1 MPHLTSGCGFP
12 LFVFAKPHERITTMG
27 LPYQLLL
34 KTNNLFPKIVHPFN
48 LQNDGTKTYAMW
60 QYEKGYDTIKLY
72 MDHYTKEEMFEGKEV
87 LDMGCAAAG
96 KSLYYVSLGAAH
108 VTGVDIVAHY
118 KAEAEAM
125 AEQLGF
131 ADRFTFVLGSA
142 YEMPF
147 EDARFD
153 TVIMNDFMEHVDNPA
168 AALKEAMR
176 LVRPGGR
183 IFINFPPYYHPTGA
197 HLSDA
202 INIPWVQ
209 LFYSDDALIRAY
221 KELIRGVPDEAERL
235 ALRFYTDENG
245 VERIGYINKMTLGR
259 FRRILHD
266 LGVTPCYYKEVPL
279 RRYFALFAKLPV
291 LKELF
296 VKMAVCVIEKQ

>member
-1 MPHLTSGCGFP
+1 
-12 LFVFAKPHERITTMG
+12 MG

-48 LQNDGTKTYAMW
+48 LQNDGSKTYAMW
-60 QYEKGYDTIKLY
+60 QYEKGHDTIRLY
-72 MDHYTKEEMFEGKEV
+72 LERFTADEMFAGKEV
-87 LDMGCAAAG
+87 LDMGCGAAG

-108 VTGVDIVAHY
+108 VTGVDIVEHY

-125 AEQLGF
+125 AAELGY

-147 EDARFD
+147 ADRCFD
-153 TVIMNDFMEHVDNPA
+153 TVIMNDFMEHVDNPE
-168 AALKEAMR
+168 AALREAMR

-183 IFINFPPYYHPTGA
+183 IYINFPPYYHPTGA

-209 LFYSDDALIRAY
+209 LFYSDDALICAY
-221 KELIRGVPDEAERL
+221 KELIRGVPDEQERL

-245 VERIGYINKMTLGR
+245 VEKIGYINKMTLKK
-259 FRRILHD
+259 FRGILKS
-266 LGVTPCYYKEVPL
+266 LGVTPYYYREVPL
-279 RRYFALFAKLPV
+279 RKYFALFAKLPV
-291 LKELF
+291 IKELF
-296 VKMAVCVIEKQ
+296 VKMAVCVIEV

>member
-1 MPHLTSGCGFP
+1 
-12 LFVFAKPHERITTMG
+12 MG

-34 KTNNLFPKIVHPFN
+34 KTNNWFPKIVHPFN
-48 LQNDGTKTYAMW
+48 LQNNGEKTYAMW

-72 MDHYTKEEMFEGKEV
+72 LDRYTTDDMFAGKDV
-87 LDMGCAAAG
+87 LDMGCGAAG
-96 KSLYYVSLGAAH
+96 KSLYYVSLGARH
-108 VTGVDIVAHY
+108 VTGVDIVEHY
-118 KAEAEAM
+118 RAEAEAM

-131 ADRFTFVLGSA
+131 SDRFTFVLGSA

-147 EDARFD
+147 ADKCFD

-168 AALKEAMR
+168 AALREAMR

-245 VERIGYINKMTLGR
+245 VERIGYINKMTLKKFKG
-259 FRRILHD
+259 ILRE
-266 LGVTPCYYKEVPL
+266 LSIVPQYYREVPL
-279 RRYFALFAKLPV
+279 RRYFALFAKIPGI
-291 LKELF
+291 KELF
-296 VKMAVCVIEKQ
+296 VKMAICVIEVK

>member
-1 MPHLTSGCGFP
+1 
-12 LFVFAKPHERITTMG
+12 MG

-34 KTNNLFPKIVHPFN
+34 KTNNWFPKIEHPFN

-60 QYEKGYDTIKLY
+60 QYEKGFDTIKLY
-72 MDHYTKEEMFEGKEV
+72 MDRYTKEEMFEGKEV

-96 KSLYYVSLGAAH
+96 KSLYYGSLGAKH
-108 VTGVDIVAHY
+108 VTGVDIVEHY
-118 KAEAEAM
+118 RAEAEGM
-125 AEQLGF
+125 AEKLGF
-131 ADRFTFVLGSA
+131 SDRFTFVIGSA

-147 EDARFD
+147 EDRSFD

-168 AALKEAMR
+168 AALREAMR

-183 IFINFPPYYHPTGA
+183 IFVNFPPYYHPTGA

-209 LFYSDDALIRAY
+209 LFYSDDALIKAY
-221 KELIRGVPDEAERL
+221 KVLIRGVPDEAERL
-235 ALRFYTDENG
+235 ALRFYTDEDG
-245 VERIGYINKMTLGR
+245 VEKIGYINKMTLKKFKG
-259 FRRILHD
+259 ILRD
-266 LGVTPCYYKEVPL
+266 LAITPQYYREVPL
-279 RRYFALFAKLPV
+279 RKYFTLFAKLPI

-296 VKMAVCVIEKQ
+296 VKMAICVIEVK

>member
-1 MPHLTSGCGFP
+1 
-12 LFVFAKPHERITTMG
+12 MG

-34 KTNNLFPKIVHPFN
+34 KTNDWFPKIVHPFN
-48 LQNDGTKTYAMW
+48 LQNNGEKTYGMW

-72 MDHYTKEEMFEGKEV
+72 MQRFTKEEMFYGKNV
-87 LDMGCAAAG
+87 LDMGCGAAG
-96 KSLYYVSLGAAH
+96 KSLYFASLGAAH

-118 KAEAEAM
+118 KPE
-125 AEQLGF
+125 AEQLAQTLGLSEK
-131 ADRFTFVLGSA
+131 FTFVLGSA

-147 EDARFD
+147 ADQSFD

-168 AALKEAMR
+168 AALREAMR
-176 LVRPGGR
+176 LVRPSGR

-209 LFYSDDALIRAY
+209 LFYSDDALIQAY
-221 KELIRGVPDEAERL
+221 KQLIHGVPDEAERL

-245 VERIGYINKMTLGR
+245 KEHIGYINKMTLKKFKG
-259 FRRILHD
+259 ILKEC
-266 LGVTPCYYKEVPL
+266 GIVPYYYREVPL
-279 RRYFALFAKLPV
+279 RTYFAPLAKLPKI
-291 LKELF
+291 KELF
-296 VKMAVCVIEKQ
+296 VKMAICVIERKG

>member
-1 MPHLTSGCGFP
+1 
-12 LFVFAKPHERITTMG
+12 MG

-48 LQNDGTKTYAMW
+48 LQNDGSKTYAMW
-60 QYEKGYDTIKLY
+60 QYEKGYDTIRLY
-72 MDHYTKEEMFEGKEV
+72 LERFTADEMFAGKEV
-87 LDMGCAAAG
+87 LDMGCGAAG

-108 VTGVDIVAHY
+108 VTGVDIVEHY

-125 AEQLGF
+125 AAELGY

-147 EDARFD
+147 ADRCFD
-153 TVIMNDFMEHVDNPA
+153 TVIMNDFMEHVDNPE
-168 AALKEAMR
+168 AALREAMR

-183 IFINFPPYYHPTGA
+183 IYINFPPYYHPTGA

-209 LFYSDDALIRAY
+209 LFYSDDALICAY
-221 KELIRGVPDEAERL
+221 KELIRGVPDEQERL

-245 VERIGYINKMTLGR
+245 VEKIGYINKMTLKK
-259 FRRILHD
+259 FRGILKS
-266 LGVTPCYYKEVPL
+266 LGVTPYYYREVPL
-279 RRYFALFAKLPV
+279 RKYFALFAKLPV
-291 LKELF
+291 IKELF
-296 VKMAVCVIEKQ
+296 VKMAVCVIEV

>member
-1 MPHLTSGCGFP
+1 
-12 LFVFAKPHERITTMG
+12 MG

-34 KTNNLFPKIVHPFN
+34 KTNNWFPKIEHPFN

-60 QYEKGYDTIKLY
+60 QYEKGFDTIKLY
-72 MDHYTKEEMFEGKEV
+72 MDRYTKEEMFEGREV
-87 LDMGCAAAG
+87 LDMGCGPAG
-96 KSLYYVSLGAAH
+96 KSLYYVSLGAKH
-108 VTGVDIVAHY
+108 VTGVDIVEHY
-118 KAEAEAM
+118 RAEAEGM
-125 AEQLGF
+125 AEKLGF
-131 ADRFTFVLGSA
+131 FDRFTFVIGSA

-147 EDARFD
+147 EDRSFD

-183 IFINFPPYYHPTGA
+183 IFVNFPPYYHPTGA

-209 LFYSDDALIRAY
+209 LFYSDDALIKAY

-235 ALRFYTDENG
+235 ALRFYTDEDG
-245 VERIGYINKMTLGR
+245 VEKIGYINKMTLKKFKG
-259 FRRILHD
+259 ILRE
-266 LGVTPCYYKEVPL
+266 LAITPQYYREVPL
-279 RRYFALFAKLPV
+279 RKYFTLFAKLPI

-296 VKMAVCVIEKQ
+296 VKMAICVIEVS

>member
-1 MPHLTSGCGFP
+1 
-12 LFVFAKPHERITTMG
+12 MG

-34 KTNNLFPKIVHPFN
+34 KTNNWFPKIEHPFN
-48 LQNDGTKTYAMW
+48 MQNDGTKTYAMW
-60 QYEKGYDTIKLY
+60 QYEKGFDTIKLY
-72 MDHYTKEEMFEGKEV
+72 MDRYTKEDMFEGKEV

-108 VTGVDIVAHY
+108 VTGVDIVEHY
-118 KAEAEAM
+118 RAEAEGM
-125 AEQLGF
+125 AEKLGYS
-131 ADRFTFVLGSA
+131 DRFTFIIGSA
-142 YEMPF
+142 YELPF
-147 EDARFD
+147 DDRSFD

-235 ALRFYTDENG
+235 ALRFYTDEDG
-245 VERIGYINKMTLGR
+245 VEKIGYINKMTLKKFKG
-259 FRRILHD
+259 ILRD
-266 LGVTPCYYKEVPL
+266 LSITPQYYREVPL
-279 RRYFALFAKLPV
+279 RGYFALFAKLPI

-296 VKMAVCVIEKQ
+296 VKMAVCVIEVK

>member
-1 MPHLTSGCGFP
+1 
-12 LFVFAKPHERITTMG
+12 MG

-48 LQNDGTKTYAMW
+48 LQNDGSKTYAMW
-60 QYEKGYDTIKLY
+60 QYEKGYDTIRLY
-72 MDHYTKEEMFEGKEV
+72 LERFTADEMFAGKEV
-87 LDMGCAAAG
+87 LDMGCGAAG

-108 VTGVDIVAHY
+108 VTGVDIVEHY

-125 AEQLGF
+125 AAELGY

-147 EDARFD
+147 ADRCFD
-153 TVIMNDFMEHVDNPA
+153 TVIMNDFMEHVDNPE
-168 AALKEAMR
+168 AALREAMR

-183 IFINFPPYYHPTGA
+183 IYINFPPYYHPTGA

-209 LFYSDDALIRAY
+209 LFYSDDALICAY
-221 KELIRGVPDEAERL
+221 KELIRGVPDEQERL

-245 VERIGYINKMTLGR
+245 VEKIGYINKMTLKK
-259 FRRILHD
+259 FRGILKS
-266 LGVTPCYYKEVPL
+266 LGVTPYYYREVPL
-279 RRYFALFAKLPV
+279 RTYFALFAKLPV
-291 LKELF
+291 IKELF
-296 VKMAVCVIEKQ
+296 VIEV

>member
-1 MPHLTSGCGFP
+1 
-12 LFVFAKPHERITTMG
+12 MG

-34 KTNNLFPKIVHPFN
+34 KTNNWFPKIEHPFN

-60 QYEKGYDTIKLY
+60 QYEKGFDTIKLY
-72 MDHYTKEEMFEGKEV
+72 MDRYTKEEMFEGKEV

-96 KSLYYVSLGAAH
+96 KSLYYVSLGAKH
-108 VTGVDIVAHY
+108 VTGVDIVEHY
-118 KAEAEAM
+118 REEAEEM
-125 AEQLGF
+125 AEKLGF
-131 ADRFTFVLGSA
+131 SDRFTFVIGSA

-147 EDARFD
+147 EDHRFD

-183 IFINFPPYYHPTGA
+183 IFVNFPPYYHPTGA

-209 LFYSDDALIRAY
+209 LFYSDDSLIKAY

-235 ALRFYTDENG
+235 ALRFYTDEDG
-245 VERIGYINKMTLGR
+245 VEKIGYINKMTLKKFKG
-259 FRRILHD
+259 ILRD
-266 LGVTPCYYKEVPL
+266 LAITPQYYREVPL
-279 RRYFALFAKLPV
+279 RKYFTLFAKLPI

-296 VKMAVCVIEKQ
+296 VKMAICVIEVK

>member
-1 MPHLTSGCGFP
+1 
-12 LFVFAKPHERITTMG
+12 MG

-34 KTNNLFPKIVHPFN
+34 KTNNWFPKIEHPFN

-60 QYEKGYDTIKLY
+60 QYEKGFDTIKLY
-72 MDHYTKEEMFEGKEV
+72 MDRYTKEEMFEGKEV
-87 LDMGCAAAG
+87 LDMGCGPAG
-96 KSLYYVSLGAAH
+96 KSLYYVSLGAKH
-108 VTGVDIVAHY
+108 VTCVDIVEHY
-118 KAEAEAM
+118 RAEAEGM
-125 AEQLGF
+125 AEKLGF
-131 ADRFTFVLGSA
+131 SDRFTFVIGSA

-147 EDARFD
+147 EDRSFD

-168 AALKEAMR
+168 AALREAMR

-183 IFINFPPYYHPTGA
+183 IFVNFPPYYHPTGA

-209 LFYSDDALIRAY
+209 LFYSDDALIKAY

-235 ALRFYTDENG
+235 ALRFYTDEDG
-245 VERIGYINKMTLGR
+245 VERIGYINKMTLKKFKG
-259 FRRILHD
+259 ILRD
-266 LGVTPCYYKEVPL
+266 LAITPQYYREVPL
-279 RRYFALFAKLPV
+279 RKYFTLFAKLPI

-296 VKMAVCVIEKQ
+296 VKMAICVIEVK

>member
-1 MPHLTSGCGFP
+1 
-12 LFVFAKPHERITTMG
+12 MG

-34 KTNNLFPKIVHPFN
+34 KTNNWFPKIVHPFN
-48 LQNDGTKTYAMW
+48 LQNDGEMTYAMW

-72 MDHYTKEEMFEGKEV
+72 LDRYTTDDLFAGKDV
-87 LDMGCAAAG
+87 LDMGCGAAG
-96 KSLYYVSLGAAH
+96 KSLYYVSLGAKH
-108 VTGVDIVAHY
+108 VTGVDIVEHY
-118 KAEAEAM
+118 RAEAEAM
-125 AEQLGF
+125 AEKLGF
-131 ADRFTFVLGSA
+131 SDRFTFVLGSA

-147 EDARFD
+147 EDQCFD

-168 AALKEAMR
+168 AALREAMR

-209 LFYSDDALIRAY
+209 LFYSDSALIKAY
-221 KELIRGVPDEAERL
+221 KELIRGVPDEADRL

-245 VERIGYINKMTLGR
+245 VEKIGYINKMTLKKFKG
-259 FRRILHD
+259 ILRE
-266 LGVTPCYYKEVPL
+266 LSIVPLYYREVPL
-279 RRYFALFAKLPV
+279 RKYFALFAKLPGI
-291 LKELF
+291 KELF
-296 VKMAVCVIEKQ
+296 VKMAVCVIEVK

>member
-1 MPHLTSGCGFP
+1 
-12 LFVFAKPHERITTMG
+12 MG

-34 KTNNLFPKIVHPFN
+34 KTNHLFPKIVHPFN
-48 LQNDGTKTYAMW
+48 LQNDGSKTYAMW
-60 QYEKGYDTIKLY
+60 QYEKGYDTIRLY
-72 MDHYTKEEMFEGKEV
+72 LERFTAEEMFAGKEV
-87 LDMGCAAAG
+87 LDMGCGPAG
-96 KSLYYVSLGAAH
+96 KSLYYVSLGASH
-108 VTGVDIVAHY
+108 VTGVDIVEHY

-125 AEQLGF
+125 AAELGYS
-131 ADRFTFVLGSA
+131 DRFTFVLGSA

-147 EDARFD
+147 ADRCFD
-153 TVIMNDFMEHVDNPA
+153 TVIMNDFMEHVDNPE
-168 AALKEAMR
+168 AALREAMR

-221 KELIRGVPDEAERL
+221 KELIRGVPDEQERL

-245 VERIGYINKMTLGR
+245 VEKIGYINKMTLKR
-259 FRRILHD
+259 FKGILKT
-266 LGVTPCYYKEVPL
+266 LGVTPYDYREVPL
-279 RRYFALFAKLPV
+279 RPYFAPLAKLPV
-291 LKELF
+291 IKELF
-296 VKMAVCVIEKQ
+296 VKMAVCVIEIR

>member
-1 MPHLTSGCGFP
+1 
-12 LFVFAKPHERITTMG
+12 MG

-34 KTNNLFPKIVHPFN
+34 KTNNWFPKIEHPFN

-60 QYEKGYDTIKLY
+60 QYEKGFDTIKLY
-72 MDHYTKEEMFEGKEV
+72 MDRYTKEEMFEGKEV

-96 KSLYYVSLGAAH
+96 KSLYYVSLGAKH
-108 VTGVDIVAHY
+108 VTGVDIVEHY
-118 KAEAEAM
+118 RVEAEGM
-125 AEQLGF
+125 AEKLGF
-131 ADRFTFVLGSA
+131 SDRFTFFLGSA

-147 EDARFD
+147 EDRSFD

-183 IFINFPPYYHPTGA
+183 IFVNFPPYYHPTGA

-209 LFYSDDALIRAY
+209 LFYSDDALIKAY

-235 ALRFYTDENG
+235 ALRFYTDEDG
-245 VERIGYINKMTLGR
+245 VEKIGYINKMTLKKFKG
-259 FRRILHD
+259 ILRD
-266 LGVTPCYYKEVPL
+266 LAITPQYYREVPL
-279 RRYFALFAKLPV
+279 RKYFTLFAKLPI

-296 VKMAVCVIEKQ
+296 VKMAICVIEVK

>member
-1 MPHLTSGCGFP
+1 
-12 LFVFAKPHERITTMG
+12 MG

-34 KTNNLFPKIVHPFN
+34 KTNNWFPKIVHPFN
-48 LQNDGTKTYAMW
+48 LQNDGEKTYAMW

-72 MDHYTKEEMFEGKEV
+72 LDRYTTDDMFAGKDV
-87 LDMGCAAAG
+87 LDMGCGAAG
-96 KSLYYVSLGAAH
+96 KSLYYVSLGARH
-108 VTGVDIVAHY
+108 VTGVDIVEHY
-118 KAEAEAM
+118 RAEAEAM

-131 ADRFTFVLGSA
+131 SDRFTFVLGSA

-147 EDARFD
+147 ADKCFD

-168 AALKEAMR
+168 AALREAMR

-245 VERIGYINKMTLGR
+245 VERIGYINKMTLKKFKG
-259 FRRILHD
+259 ILRE
-266 LGVTPCYYKEVPL
+266 LSIVPQYYREVPL
-279 RRYFALFAKLPV
+279 RRYFALFAKIPGI
-291 LKELF
+291 KELF
-296 VKMAVCVIEKQ
+296 VKMAICVIEVK

>member
-1 MPHLTSGCGFP
+1 
-12 LFVFAKPHERITTMG
+12 MG

-72 MDHYTKEEMFEGKEV
+72 MDHYTKEDMFEGKEV

-118 KAEAEAM
+118 KEEAEAM
-125 AEQLGF
+125 AEKLGF
-131 ADRFTFVLGSA
+131 TDRFTFVLGSA

-153 TVIMNDFMEHVDNPA
+153 TVIMNDFMEHVDDPA
-168 AALKEAMR
+168 AALREAMR

-183 IFINFPPYYHPTGA
+183 IYINFPPYYHPTGA

-221 KELIRGVPDEAERL
+221 KELIRGVPDEEERL

-245 VERIGYINKMTLGR
+245 VERIGYINKMTLKR
-259 FRRILHD
+259 FARILRD
-266 LGVTPCYYKEVPL
+266 LGVKPYYYREIPL

>member
-1 MPHLTSGCGFP
+1 
-12 LFVFAKPHERITTMG
+12 MG

-34 KTNNLFPKIVHPFN
+34 KTNHWFPKIEHPFN
-48 LQNDGTKTYAMW
+48 MQNDGTKTYAMW
-60 QYEKGYDTIKLY
+60 QYEKGFDTIKLY
-72 MDHYTKEEMFEGKEV
+72 MDRFTKEEMFLDKEV

-96 KSLYYVSLGAAH
+96 KSLYFVSLGAKH
-108 VTGVDIVAHY
+108 VTGVDIVEHY
-118 KAEAEAM
+118 RSEAEQM

-131 ADRFTFVLGSA
+131 SDRFTFVLGSA

-147 EDARFD
+147 EDKCFD
-153 TVIMNDFMEHVDNPA
+153 TVIMNDFMEHVDNPSA
-168 AALKEAMR
+168 AIKEAMR

-209 LFYSDDALIRAY
+209 LFYSDSALIKAY
-221 KELIRGVPDEAERL
+221 KELIRSVPDEAERL

-245 VERIGYINKMTLGR
+245 VEHIGYINKMTLKKFKG
-259 FRRILHD
+259 ILRE
-266 LGVTPCYYKEVPL
+266 LSIVPQYYREVPL
-279 RRYFALFAKLPV
+279 RRYFALLAKIPGI
-291 LKELF
+291 KELF
-296 VKMAVCVIEKQ
+296 VKMAVCVIEVQ

>member
-1 MPHLTSGCGFP
+1 ML
-12 LFVFAKPHERITTMG
+12 MG

-34 KTNNLFPKIVHPFN
+34 KTNNWFPKIVHPFN
-48 LQNDGTKTYAMW
+48 LQNDGEKTYAMW
-60 QYEKGYDTIKLY
+60 QYEKGLDTIKLY
-72 MDHYTKEEMFEGKEV
+72 LDHYTTDDMFAGKDV

-96 KSLYYVSLGAAH
+96 KSLYYVSLGAKH
-108 VTGVDIVAHY
+108 VTGVDIVEHY
-118 KAEAEAM
+118 RAEAEGM
-125 AEQLGF
+125 AEKLGF
-131 ADRFTFVLGSA
+131 SDRFTFVIGSA

-147 EDARFD
+147 DDRSFD
-153 TVIMNDFMEHVDNPA
+153 TVIMNDFMEHVDNPSA
-168 AALKEAMR
+168 AIREAMR

-209 LFYSDDALIRAY
+209 LFYSDSALIKVY

-245 VERIGYINKMTLGR
+245 VEHIGYINKMTLKKFKG
-259 FRRILHD
+259 ILRE
-266 LGVTPCYYKEVPL
+266 LSIVPQYYREVPL
-279 RRYFALFAKLPV
+279 RRYFALLAKIPGI
-291 LKELF
+291 KELF
-296 VKMAVCVIEKQ
+296 VKMAVCVIEVK